1 MRGLFDAGS
10 AICRVAPR
18 VRRNET
24 RPRTDGECRG
34 RWWSSDGRRVR
45 PPDRAEP
52 RNGRAAV
59 TSRADD
65 VTVEIACARVPGGA
79 LAARR
84 SQKMQIPFYCNHK
97 SFFTSMV
104 PTVT

>member
-1 MRGLFDAGS
+1 MRGARYAAWLRVCGATKPGRGLTGS
-10 AICRVAPR
+10 AA
-18 VRRNET
+18 
-24 RPRTDGECRG
+24 GGGG
-34 RWWSSDGRRVR
+34 RLTVERVR

-65 VTVEIACARVPGGA
+65 VTVEIACARVPGGVR

-84 SQKMQIPFYCNHK
+84 SPKMQIPFYCN
-97 SFFTSMV
+97 S
-104 PTVT
+104 